1 MNSTNAIAAIMP
13 DVAVEKQK
21 LHDAVVEELS
31 QLEPLREHRQV
42 RAERLHQ
49 DIEALKKNRDLDEET
64 RSKLINED
72 KRQLAI
78 ANGHNIELEEKI
90 KSARASGESTDSLE
104 TELAAFKQKEAEDR
118 KLISE
123 ISRQGVLK
131 LREAYKEVKGATD
144 PAFANARKKAKDE
157 YDIAVQFAESEY
169 QKELAEITSS
179 SLDPEEAKTRKKNIL
194 TTKKNRLFEAKNFYS
209 AAIQKIKDARYE
221 LYQEAL
227 SLERALLFHKTTLLS
242 TFENKWETYRYKFN
256 LNNFLLNNA
265 IYIILIIFFIIACII
280 SSPVFQTN
288 ILTWG
293 FISNLLN
300 QASTRIILAIGVGGL
315 IVLAGTDLSVGRLV
329 GLSGFITFLLMQRA
343 GSESIKL
350 FRLTINAN
358 GMPLGARIFLCFL
371 LAIIFC
377 MFFSG
382 LSGFFSAKFK
392 MHPFVSTLAT
402 QLIVYGLIAYAS
414 ENQPSGSFVEGGT
427 TAIAGYMGSSGLSK
441 IVIWMLVIVVIMWF
455 VWNKTKFGKYMFA
468 VGGNGDAASVSGIS
482 VFWITMTVFLIA
494 GALYGIGGTL
504 ETFRIG
510 SGNAD
515 FGFGYES
522 DAIAACVVGGISFS
536 GGIGKIRGAVIGAI
550 LFTAINLILSFWKLN
565 VNLQS
570 LFKGIIILVAV
581 TLDCAKYLRK
591 K

>member
-1 MNSTNAIAAIMP
+1 MTSTNAIAAILP
-13 DVAVEKQK
+13 DIAGEKQK
-21 LHDAVVEELS
+21 LHDAVAEELAR
-31 QLEPLREHRQV
+31 LEPLRAHRQI
-42 RAERLHQ
+42 RAEQLRQ
-49 DIEALKKNRDLDEET
+49 DIETLKKNRDLDDET
-64 RSKLINED
+64 REKLIRED
-72 KRQLAI
+72 KRQLAM
-78 ANGHNIELEEKI
+78 ANGHNVELEERI
-90 KSARASGESTDSLE
+90 KACSASGESVESLNN
-104 TELAAFKQKEAEDR
+104 ELAAYKQKEVEER
-118 KLISE
+118 RLIHE
-123 ISRQGVLK
+123 ISHAGVLK
-131 LREAYKEVKGATD
+131 LKETYKEIKGATD
-144 PAFANARKKAKDE
+144 PVFANARKKAKDE
-157 YDIAVQFAESEY
+157 YDIAVKFADDEY
-169 QKELAEITSS
+169 QKSLAEITAA
-179 SLDPEEAKTRKKNIL
+179 SLDPEEAKTRRKNIL

-221 LYQEAL
+221 LYQEAIG
-227 SLERALLFHKTTLLS
+227 LERALLFHKTTIQS
-242 TFENKWETYRYKFN
+242 TIENKWETYRYKFN
-256 LNNFLLNNA
+256 LSNFLLNNA
-265 IYIILIIFFIIACII
+265 IYIILILFFIIACII
-280 SSPVFQTN
+280 SRPAFRTD

-293 FISNLLN
+293 FFSNLLN

-329 GLSGFITFLLMQRA
+329 GLSGFITFLLMQRQ
-343 GSESIKL
+343 GSTSIT
-350 FRLTINAN
+350 FFDTVIDAN
-358 GMPLGARIFLCFL
+358 GMPLGARIFLCFFL
-371 LAIIFC
+371 SIIFC

-414 ENQPSGSFVEGGT
+414 GNQPSGSFVEGAT
-427 TAIAGYMGSSGLSK
+427 NAIAGYMGPTGLSK
-441 IVIWMLVIVVIMWF
+441 IVIWMIVIVAIMWF

-468 VGGNGDAASVSGIS
+468 VGGNGEAASVSGIS
-482 VFWITMTVFLIA
+482 VFWITMAVFLIA

-536 GGIGKIRGAVIGAI
+536 GGIGKIRGAVIGAL

>member
-64 RSKLINED
+64 RNKLINED

-350 FRLTINAN
+350 FRLTVDAN

>member
-13 DVAVEKQK
+13 DVASEKQK
-21 LHDAVVEELS
+21 LHDAVSEELAR
-31 QLEPLREHRQV
+31 LDPLREHRQV
-42 RAERLHQ
+42 RVEQLHQ

-64 RSKLINED
+64 KTKLINED
-72 KRQLAI
+72 KRQLAM
-78 ANGHNIELEEKI
+78 ANGHNVELEEKI
-90 KSARASGESTDSLE
+90 KAAREAGESTQELE
-104 TELAAFKQKEAEDR
+104 EQLASYKQKETEER
-118 KLISE
+118 NLIHE
-123 ISRQGVLK
+123 ISHQGVLR
-131 LREAYKEVKGATD
+131 LRETYKEVKGATD
-144 PAFANARKKAKDE
+144 PAFLSARKKAKDE
-157 YDIAVQFAESEY
+157 YEIAVKFANDDY
-169 QKELAEITSS
+169 QKGVQEVDSAG
-179 SLDPEEAKTRKKNIL
+179 LDPEEAKTRKKNLL
-194 TTKKNRLFEAKNFYS
+194 TTRKNRLFEAKNFYTT
-209 AAIQKIKDARYE
+209 AIQKIKDGRYE
-221 LYQEAL
+221 IYQESLA
-227 SLERALLFHKTTLLS
+227 LERALLFHKTTIQS
-242 TFENKWETYRYKFN
+242 TIENKWETYRYKFN
-256 LNNFLLNNA
+256 LNTFLLNNA
-265 IYIILIIFFIIACII
+265 IYIILIAFFIIACII
-280 SSPVFQTN
+280 SSPVFNTN

-329 GLSGFITFLLMQRA
+329 GLSGFITFLLMQRE
-343 GSESIKL
+343 GSESITL
-350 FRLTINAN
+350 FGNPINAN
-358 GMPLGARIFLCFL
+358 GLPLGARIFLCFF

-402 QLIVYGLIAYAS
+402 QLIVYGLIAFAS
-414 ENQPSGSFVEGGT
+414 GNQPSGSFVSGAT
-427 TAIAGYMGSSGLSK
+427 TAIAGYMGGTGLSK

-468 VGGNGDAASVSGIS
+468 VGGNGEAASVSGIS
-482 VFWITMTVFLIA
+482 VFWITMAVFLIA